1 MNPDPNPAPLK
12 SRKKSSSSKPA
23 TPTPSVVP
31 DASQEAAA
39 AETKTDL
46 DSDTGEYLVRF
57 QTSQALQLKVLLDVL
72 KDLIT
77 EVNIKFD
84 TDHMKLVSLDPGR
97 VGMCHLVIN
106 KLEYYYCREPLYVGI
121 YIQYLYKLMRSVT
134 TSHHLEWRVRT
145 ENPSI
150 LEIVVSNPERRIFTT
165 HKIKTLSLDI
175 EEVTIPQVNFEY
187 VISMPTSDLQ
197 KYVKELSHVSN
208 IITVSSSGKDIELTA
223 SGDLGETTINV
234 APTPSGLNWVNKY
247 LSSEEER
254 FQGRYFLRY
263 LDKMLKSQVDNTIEL
278 YIKKDYPLVLKY
290 NLTIGSLRFVVSPIV
305 SEP

>member
-12 SRKKSSSSKPA
+12 SRKKGSSSKSAAPA
-23 TPTPSVVP
+23 PPVVP
-31 DASQEAAA
+31 DASPEAATDP
-39 AETKTDL
+39 ETDAN
-46 DSDTGEYLVRF
+46 TGEYLVRF

-72 KDLIT
+72 KDLMT

-84 TDHMKLVSLDPGR
+84 NDHMKLVSLDPGR

-121 YIQYLYKLMRSVT
+121 YIQYLYKLLRSVT
-134 TSHHLEWRVRT
+134 TSHHIEWRVRT
-145 ENPSI
+145 ESPGI
-150 LEIVVSNPERRIFTT
+150 LEIVISNPERRIFTT

-208 IITVSSSGKDIELTA
+208 IITIASSGKDIELTA

-247 LSSEEER
+247 LASEEER

-305 SEP
+305 SES